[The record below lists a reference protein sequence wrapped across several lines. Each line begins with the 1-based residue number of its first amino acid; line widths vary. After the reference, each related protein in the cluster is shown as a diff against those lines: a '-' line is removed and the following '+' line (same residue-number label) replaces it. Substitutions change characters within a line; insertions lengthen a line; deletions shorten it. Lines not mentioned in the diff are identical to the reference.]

1 MGLYISNAFFY
12 VAGGGA
18 LIFGGG
24 GLFSWGLIP
33 GVKAKLRNA
42 WAYTRGKNSC

>member
-18 LIFGGG
+18 YFREG

>member
-18 LIFGGG
+18 YFREGGAILVG
-24 GLFSWGLIP
+24 T
-33 GVKAKLRNA
+33 N
-42 WAYTRGKNSC
+42 TRGKS